1 MLAAVR
7 PATAE
12 VVQRPPPPFHL
23 CRSITGQLPVYS
35 KVSAGRTLK
44 TTVLRKYT
52 GDVEA
57 LRHALRQML
66 LERFGRELD
75 VAMFHGRMEVKGHHV
90 KLIKKWLLD
99 LGF

>member
-1 MLAAVR
+1 M
-7 PATAE
+7 
-12 VVQRPPPPFHL
+12 
-23 CRSITGQLPVYS
+23 YS
-35 KVSAGRTLK
+35 KISAGRTLK

-66 LERFGRELD
+66 LERVGKEFD

-90 KLIKKWLLD
+90 KLIKTWLEK